1 MHVIFERYL
10 NLTLALD
17 LGVSGGNATAVAVSP
32 AAFGGLSLGLARVG
46 GVNRAQVRLVS
57 AWAEQAGS
65 SPLSPHR
72 NVVVFAVAFDVRDA
86 HAASSLEL
94 LVAPDRVITFRALI
108 VGEVRAALAAAGE
121 DAGAVPEATAVEVQ
135 HARNAHHD
143 LTPASTPLLAES
155 AGGGGVAGLVV
166 GFSAGLAAALAG
178 LVAMHRKAQRMKQ
191 AQVAAEEHAADAVAA
206 ASAAVAAAGAAAA
219 AAAAAAVAPS
229 APPAPIPAQNL
240 AAALVQP
247 PLLRQESYGHCVA
260 DAMAAQLQHLAAQRA
275 AVAPA
280 SARRRTMLQGRSC
293 LILPMADV
301 GASQRRSMAEQE
313 VFDRIFGLVAA
324 RGRHCMQQGWVVAR
338 IDAVLRPGAQE
349 RFEIERARLCE
360 LGRGHELFPVFH
372 GAGAR
377 STASICNNGFLTPDD
392 LRTRAGGGA
401 PVQLDQGFFGRGMYA
416 GIGDGAF
423 DYAWRFAHAHRRSPH
438 VIIARALPGREYQ
451 VRGNG
456 EALGGACRA
465 GYDSHRSPAGK
476 ELVLFRSGDV
486 QLLPMFV
493 VTMRRDALVAPQEEP
508 VNQQEAP
515 QEAQEQHNAWFAP
528 NGEDYTTHLDA

>member
-1 MHVIFERYL
+1 
-10 NLTLALD
+10 
-17 LGVSGGNATAVAVSP
+17 
-32 AAFGGLSLGLARVG
+32 
-46 GVNRAQVRLVS
+46 VRLVS
-57 AWAEQAGS
+57 AWVEQAGS

-121 DAGAVPEATAVEVQ
+121 DAGAVPEVTAVEVQ

-143 LTPASTPLLAES
+143 LTPVPTPLPAVLAES
-155 AGGGGVAGLVV
+155 AGGGGVAGLAV
-166 GFSAGLAAALAG
+166 GLSAGLAAALAG
-178 LVAMHRKAQRMKQ
+178 LVVMHRKAQRMKQ
-191 AQVAAEEHAADAVAA
+191 AQVTAEEHAADAVAA
-206 ASAAVAAAGAAAA
+206 AL
-219 AAAAAAVAPS
+219 AAVAPS

-275 AVAPA
+275 VVAPA
-280 SARRRTMLQGRSC
+280 NARRRTMLQGRSC
-293 LILPMADV
+293 LVLPMADV

-377 STASICNNGFLTPDD
+377 STASICNSGFLTPDD

-515 QEAQEQHNAWFAP
+515 QEAQEQHSAWFAP
-528 NGEDYTTHLDA
+528 NGEDYTAHLGT